1 MTTIALPP
9 LPEPK
14 RMKFADVCALIP
26 EGVYWGDGL
35 TPEIAR
41 RLVEAGHAHAAAV
54 SAAEN
59 ARLREALG
67 SAIGVMESVRI
78 FVTSRERIK
87 QPEGEKWFCEEIEV
101 ARAALK
107 GASHE

>member
-1 MTTIALPP
+1 MSDVP
-9 LPEPK
+9 LPEQK
-14 RMKFADVCALIP
+14 RMKFADVCALMP

-59 ARLREALG
+59 ARLREA
-67 SAIGVMESVRI
+67 IQHYE
-78 FVTSRERIK
+78 
-87 QPEGEKWFCEEIEV
+87 
-101 ARAALK
+101 AALK
-107 GASHE
+107 EAWPEGAKGKSFEHWNAARIAVQGSQP

>member
-1 MTTIALPP
+1 MSDVP

-14 RMKFADVCALIP
+14 RMKFADVCALMP

-59 ARLREALG
+59 ARLHA
-67 SAIGVMESVRI
+67 AIRHYE
-78 FVTSRERIK
+78 
-87 QPEGEKWFCEEIEV
+87 
-101 ARAALK
+101 AALK
-107 GASHE
+107 EVWPEGAKGKSFEHWNAARKILESVDAPPTSS